1 MGNYKFI
8 ISGIIFAAF
17 IGIVSFETGYKK
29 GSQEDLSYAAEK
41 ALSSVV
47 NIFISNRGINRARNA
62 VGSGVIFS
70 KEGHIVT
77 NTHILTNASSVFVE
91 FNDGEITEAI
101 LIGADKYSDIAV
113 LKITGFEDLN
123 PIDSAES
130 SNIRVGDE
138 VLAIGNPFGVG
149 KTVTSGII
157 SATGR
162 DYGNPYLELLQTDA
176 AINPGNSGGA
186 LLNEE
191 GNLIGI
197 NSSIYSKTGTYS
209 GIGFAIPSEKV
220 IQVASELIKFG
231 KVRNSWIGD
240 FQVRQIR
247 LNLSNNLVPA
257 LSIIK
262 IEDTSGIANPLELN
276 GISEGEIILKI
287 NDLPATW
294 TNLTTALKL
303 TFPGDEILFEIYG
316 KNKNKEVLVET
327 IASN

>member
-91 FNDGEITEAI
+91 FNDGEIAEAI

-113 LKITGFEDLN
+113 LKITGFENLN

-316 KNKNKEVLVET
+316 KDKNKEVLVKT

>member
-17 IGIVSFETGYKK
+17 IGLVSFETGYKK
-29 GSQEDLSYAAEK
+29 GSQDDLSYAAEK
-41 ALSSVV
+41 ASSSVV

-77 NTHILTNASSVFVE
+77 NTHILTNATSVFVE
-91 FNDGEITEAI
+91 FNDGEITEAV

-113 LKITGFEDLN
+113 LKINGFEGLN
-123 PIDSAES
+123 PIESAES

-262 IEDTSGIANPLELN
+262 IDDTSGIANPLELN

-316 KNKNKEVLVET
+316 KDKNKEVLVKT

>member
-17 IGIVSFETGYKK
+17 IGLVSFETGYKK

-41 ALSSVV
+41 ASSSVV

-77 NTHILTNASSVFVE
+77 NTHILTNATSVFVE
-91 FNDGEITEAI
+91 FNDGEITEAV

-113 LKITGFEDLN
+113 LKINGFEGLN
-123 PIDSAES
+123 PIESAES

-231 KVRNSWIGD
+231 KVRTSWIGD

-257 LSIIK
+257 LSITK
-262 IEDTSGIANPLELN
+262 IDDKSSTANPLELN

-316 KNKNKEVLVET
+316 KDKNKEVLVKT

>member
-17 IGIVSFETGYKK
+17 IGLVSFETGYKK

-41 ALSSVV
+41 ASSSVV

-70 KEGHIVT
+70 EEGHIVT
-77 NTHILTNASSVFVE
+77 NTHILTNATSVFVE
-91 FNDGEITEAI
+91 FNDGEITEAV

-113 LKITGFEDLN
+113 LKINGFEGLN
-123 PIDSAES
+123 PIESAES

-231 KVRNSWIGD
+231 KVRTSWIGD

-257 LSIIK
+257 LSITK
-262 IEDTSGIANPLELN
+262 IDDTSSTANPLELN

-316 KNKNKEVLVET
+316 KDKNKEVLVKT

>member
-262 IEDTSGIANPLELN
+262 IDDTSGIPNPLELN

-287 NDLPATW
+287 NNLPATW

-316 KNKNKEVLVET
+316 KDKNKEVLVKT

>member
-1 MGNYKFI
+1 MRNYKFI

-17 IGIVSFETGYKK
+17 IGIVSFESGYKK
-29 GSQEDLSYAAEK
+29 GSQEDLAYAAEK

-113 LKITGFEDLN
+113 LKVTGFEDLN

-262 IEDTSGIANPLELN
+262 IDDTSGIANPLELN

-316 KNKNKEVLVET
+316 KDKNKEVLVKT

>member
-1 MGNYKFI
+1 MRNYKFI
-8 ISGIIFAAF
+8 ISSIIFAAF

-262 IEDTSGIANPLELN
+262 IDDTSGIANPLELN

-316 KNKNKEVLVET
+316 KDKNKEVLVKT

>member
-91 FNDGEITEAI
+91 FNDGEIAEAI

>member
-1 MGNYKFI
+1 MRNYKFI
-8 ISGIIFAAF
+8 TSGIIIALFVAL
-17 IGIVSFETGYKK
+17 VSFEFGYKK
-29 GSQEDLSYAAEK
+29 GSDENLSFAAEK

-47 NIFISNRGINRARNA
+47 NIFISNRGFNRNRNA

-77 NTHILTNASSVFVE
+77 NTHILNNASSVFVE
-91 FNDGEITEAI
+91 FNDGELTEAI

-113 LKITGFEDLN
+113 LKINGFEDLN
-123 PIDSAES
+123 PIESAES
-130 SNIRVGDE
+130 NNIKVGDE

-186 LLNEE
+186 LLNER

-247 LNLSNNLVPA
+247 LNLDNNLMPA

-262 IEDTSGIANPLELN
+262 IDNKTNLKNPLEIN
-276 GISEGEIILKI
+276 AISEGDIILKI
-287 NDLPATW
+287 NELPATW
-294 TNLTTALKL
+294 NNLTNALKL
-303 TFPGDEILFEIYG
+303 TLPGDEILFEIYG
-316 KNKNKEVLVET
+316 KDSNEEVLVKT
-327 IASN
+327 TASS

>member
-1 MGNYKFI
+1 M
-8 ISGIIFAAF
+8 
-17 IGIVSFETGYKK
+17 
-29 GSQEDLSYAAEK
+29 
-41 ALSSVV
+41 
-47 NIFISNRGINRARNA
+47 
-62 VGSGVIFS
+62 
-70 KEGHIVT
+70 
-77 NTHILTNASSVFVE
+77 E

-113 LKITGFEDLN
+113 LKITGFEDLK

-197 NSSIYSKTGTYS
+197 NSSIYTKTGTYS

-257 LSIIK
+257 LSITK
-262 IEDTSGIANPLELN
+262 IDDTSGIANPLELN

-287 NDLPATW
+287 NELPATW

-316 KNKNKEVLVET
+316 KDKNKEVLVKT

>member
-113 LKITGFEDLN
+113 LKISGFEDLN
-123 PIDSAES
+123 PINSAES
-130 SNIRVGDE
+130 SNIRIGDE

-316 KNKNKEVLVET
+316 KDKNKEVLVKT

>member
-1 MGNYKFI
+1 MRNYKFI
-8 ISGIIFAAF
+8 TSGIIIALFVAL
-17 IGIVSFETGYKK
+17 VSFEFGYKK
-29 GSQEDLSYAAEK
+29 GSDENLSFAAEK

-47 NIFISNRGINRARNA
+47 NIFISNRGINRNRNA

-77 NTHILTNASSVFVE
+77 NTHILNNASSVFVE
-91 FNDGEITEAI
+91 FNDGELTEAI

-113 LKITGFEDLN
+113 LKINGFEDLN
-123 PIDSAES
+123 PIESAES
-130 SNIRVGDE
+130 NNIKVGDE

-186 LLNEE
+186 LLNEK

-247 LNLSNNLVPA
+247 LNLDNNLMPA

-262 IEDTSGIANPLELN
+262 IDNKTNLKNPLEIN
-276 GISEGEIILKI
+276 AISEGDIILKI
-287 NDLPATW
+287 NELPATW
-294 TNLTTALKL
+294 NNLTNALKL
-303 TFPGDEILFEIYG
+303 TLPGDEILFEIYG
-316 KNKNKEVLVET
+316 KDSNEEVLVKT
-327 IASN
+327 TASS

>member
-262 IEDTSGIANPLELN
+262 IEDTSDIANPLELN

-316 KNKNKEVLVET
+316 KDKNKEVLVKT

>member
-91 FNDGEITEAI
+91 FNDGEIAEAI

-130 SNIRVGDE
+130 SNIRIGDE

-262 IEDTSGIANPLELN
+262 IDGTSGIANPLELN

-316 KNKNKEVLVET
+316 KDKNKEVLVKT

>member
-8 ISGIIFAAF
+8 ITGIIFALF
-17 IGIVSFETGYKK
+17 IAIVSFETGYKK

-41 ALSSVV
+41 ASSSVV
-47 NIFISNRGINRARNA
+47 NIFISNRGVNRTRNA

-77 NTHILTNASSVFVE
+77 NTHILTNATSVFVE
-91 FNDGEITEAI
+91 FNDGEIAEAI
-101 LIGADKYSDIAV
+101 LIGADNYSDIAV
-113 LKITGFEDLN
+113 LKINGFEGLN
-123 PIDSAES
+123 PIESAES

-220 IQVASELIKFG
+220 IQVASEIIKFG

-247 LNLSNNLVPA
+247 LNLNNNLISA

-262 IEDTSGIANPLELN
+262 IDATSGIGNPLELN
-276 GISEGEIILKI
+276 GVSVGDIILKI

-294 TNLTTALKL
+294 KNLTTALKL
-303 TFPGDEILFEIYG
+303 TLPGDEILFEIYD
-316 KNKNKEVLVET
+316 KDNNREVLVKT
-327 IASN
+327 VASS

>member
-17 IGIVSFETGYKK
+17 IGLVSFETGYKK

-41 ALSSVV
+41 ASSSVV

-77 NTHILTNASSVFVE
+77 NTHILTNATSVFVE
-91 FNDGEITEAI
+91 FNDGEITEAV

-113 LKITGFEDLN
+113 LKINGFEGLN
-123 PIDSAES
+123 PIESAES

-231 KVRNSWIGD
+231 KVRTSWIGD

-257 LSIIK
+257 LSITK
-262 IEDTSGIANPLELN
+262 IDGTSSTANPLELN

-316 KNKNKEVLVET
+316 KDKNKEVLVKT

>member
-1 MGNYKFI
+1 MRNYKFI
-8 ISGIIFAAF
+8 ISGIIIALFVAL
-17 IGIVSFETGYKK
+17 VSFEFGYKK
-29 GSQEDLSYAAEK
+29 GSDENLSFAAEK

-47 NIFISNRGINRARNA
+47 NIFISNRGINRNRNA

-77 NTHILTNASSVFVE
+77 NTHILNNASSVFVE
-91 FNDGEITEAI
+91 FNDGELTEAI

-113 LKITGFEDLN
+113 LKINGFEDLN
-123 PIDSAES
+123 PIESAES
-130 SNIRVGDE
+130 NNIKVGDE

-186 LLNEE
+186 LLNEK

-247 LNLSNNLVPA
+247 LNLDNNLMPA

-262 IEDTSGIANPLELN
+262 IDNKTNLENPLEIN
-276 GISEGEIILKI
+276 AISEGDIILKI
-287 NDLPATW
+287 NELPATW
-294 TNLTTALKL
+294 NNLTNALKL
-303 TFPGDEILFEIYG
+303 TLPGDEILFEIYG
-316 KNKNKEVLVET
+316 KDSNEKVLVKT
-327 IASN
+327 TASS

>member
-231 KVRNSWIGD
+231 KVRSSWIGD

-262 IEDTSGIANPLELN
+262 IDDTSGIANPLELN

-316 KNKNKEVLVET
+316 KDKNKEVLVKT

>member
-29 GSQEDLSYAAEK
+29 GSKEDLSYAAEK

-113 LKITGFEDLN
+113 LKISGFEDLN

-231 KVRNSWIGD
+231 KVRSSWIGD

-257 LSIIK
+257 LSITK
-262 IEDTSGIANPLELN
+262 IDDTSGIANPLELN
-276 GISEGEIILKI
+276 EISEGEIILKI

-316 KNKNKEVLVET
+316 KDKNKEVLVKT

>member
-113 LKITGFEDLN
+113 LKISGFEDLN

-262 IEDTSGIANPLELN
+262 IDDTSGISNPLELN

-316 KNKNKEVLVET
+316 KDKNKEVLVKT

>member
-41 ALSSVV
+41 ASSSVV

-77 NTHILTNASSVFVE
+77 NTHILTNATSVFVE
-91 FNDGEITEAI
+91 FNDGEITEAV

-113 LKITGFEDLN
+113 LKINGFEGLN
-123 PIDSAES
+123 PIESAKS

-262 IEDTSGIANPLELN
+262 IDGTSAIENPLELN

-316 KNKNKEVLVET
+316 KDKNKEILVKT
-327 IASN
+327 VASN

>member
-8 ISGIIFAAF
+8 ISGIIFAGF

-29 GSQEDLSYAAEK
+29 GSNEDLAYAAEK
-41 ALSSVV
+41 ASSSVV
-47 NIFISNRGINRARNA
+47 NIFISNRGINRTKNA

-77 NTHILTNASSVFVE
+77 NTHILANASSVFVE
-91 FNDGEITEAI
+91 FNDGEITEAA

-113 LKITGFEDLN
+113 LKISGFEGLN
-123 PIDSAES
+123 PIESAES
-130 SNIRVGDE
+130 SNIKVGDE

-231 KVRNSWIGD
+231 KVRNC
-240 FQVRQIR
+240 
-247 LNLSNNLVPA
+247 LLY
-257 LSIIK
+257 
-262 IEDTSGIANPLELN
+262 TSP
-276 GISEGEIILKI
+276 SPR
-287 NDLPATW
+287 D
-294 TNLTTALKL
+294 
-303 TFPGDEILFEIYG
+303 
-316 KNKNKEVLVET
+316 
-327 IASN
+327 S

>member
-1 MGNYKFI
+1 MRNYKFI

-41 ALSSVV
+41 ASSSVV

-77 NTHILTNASSVFVE
+77 NTHILTNATSVFVE
-91 FNDGEITEAI
+91 FNDGEITEAV

-113 LKITGFEDLN
+113 LKINGFEGLN
-123 PIDSAES
+123 PIESAES

-262 IEDTSGIANPLELN
+262 IDRTSGIANPLELN

-316 KNKNKEVLVET
+316 KDKNKEVLVKT

>member
-113 LKITGFEDLN
+113 LKISGFKDLN

-316 KNKNKEVLVET
+316 KDKNKEVLVET

>member
-197 NSSIYSKTGTYS
+197 NSSIYTKTGTYS

-262 IEDTSGIANPLELN
+262 IDDTSGIVNPLELN

-316 KNKNKEVLVET
+316 KDKNKEVLVKT

>member
-8 ISGIIFAAF
+8 ITGIIFALF
-17 IGIVSFETGYKK
+17 IAIVSFETGYKK

-41 ALSSVV
+41 ASSSVV
-47 NIFISNRGINRARNA
+47 NIFISNRGVNRTRNA

-77 NTHILTNASSVFVE
+77 NTHILTNATSVFVE
-91 FNDGEITEAI
+91 FNDGEIAEAI
-101 LIGADKYSDIAV
+101 LIGADNYSDIAV
-113 LKITGFEDLN
+113 LKINGFEGLN
-123 PIDSAES
+123 PIESAES

-220 IQVASELIKFG
+220 IQVASEIIKFG

-247 LNLSNNLVPA
+247 LNLNNNLISA

-262 IEDTSGIANPLELN
+262 IDATSGIGNPLELN
-276 GISEGEIILKI
+276 GVLVGDIILKI

-294 TNLTTALKL
+294 KNLTTALKL
-303 TFPGDEILFEIYG
+303 TLPGDEILFEIYD
-316 KNKNKEVLVET
+316 KDNNREVLVKT
-327 IASN
+327 VASS

>member
-70 KEGHIVT
+70 EEGHIVT

-262 IEDTSGIANPLELN
+262 IDDASGIANPLELN

-316 KNKNKEVLVET
+316 KDKNKEVLVKT

>member
-1 MGNYKFI
+1 MRNYKFI
-8 ISGIIFAAF
+8 ISGIIIALFVAL
-17 IGIVSFETGYKK
+17 VSFEFGYKK
-29 GSQEDLSYAAEK
+29 GSDENLSFAAEK

-47 NIFISNRGINRARNA
+47 NIFISNRGINRNRNA

-77 NTHILTNASSVFVE
+77 NTHILNNASSVFVE
-91 FNDGEITEAI
+91 FNDGELTEAI

-113 LKITGFEDLN
+113 LKINGFEDLN
-123 PIDSAES
+123 PIESAES
-130 SNIRVGDE
+130 NNIKVGDE

-186 LLNEE
+186 LLNEK

-247 LNLSNNLVPA
+247 LNLDNNLMPA

-262 IEDTSGIANPLELN
+262 IDNKTNLKNPLEMN
-276 GISEGEIILKI
+276 AISEGDIILKI
-287 NDLPATW
+287 NELPATW
-294 TNLTTALKL
+294 NNLTNALKL
-303 TFPGDEILFEIYG
+303 TLPGDEILFEIYG
-316 KNKNKEVLVET
+316 KDSNEEVLVKT
-327 IASN
+327 TASS

>member
-1 MGNYKFI
+1 MRNYKFI

-77 NTHILTNASSVFVE
+77 NTHILANASSVFVE

-113 LKITGFEDLN
+113 LKISGFEDLN

-257 LSIIK
+257 LSITK
-262 IEDTSGIANPLELN
+262 IDDTSGIANPLELN

-316 KNKNKEVLVET
+316 KDKNKEVLVKT
-327 IASN
+327 IPSN

>member
-17 IGIVSFETGYKK
+17 IGLVSFETGYKK
-29 GSQEDLSYAAEK
+29 GSQDDLSYAAEK
-41 ALSSVV
+41 ASSSVV

-77 NTHILTNASSVFVE
+77 NTHILTNATSVFVE
-91 FNDGEITEAI
+91 FNDGEITEAV

-113 LKITGFEDLN
+113 LKINGFEGLN
-123 PIDSAES
+123 PIESAES

-231 KVRNSWIGD
+231 KVRTSWIGD

-257 LSIIK
+257 LSITK
-262 IEDTSGIANPLELN
+262 IDDTSSTANPLELN

-316 KNKNKEVLVET
+316 KDKNKEVLVKT

>member
-113 LKITGFEDLN
+113 LKITGFKDLN
-123 PIDSAES
+123 PIDPAES

-262 IEDTSGIANPLELN
+262 IDDTSGIANPLELN

-316 KNKNKEVLVET
+316 KDKNKEVLVKT
-327 IASN
+327 VASN

>member
-29 GSQEDLSYAAEK
+29 GSQKDLSYAAEK

-113 LKITGFEDLN
+113 LKISGFEDLN

-262 IEDTSGIANPLELN
+262 IDDTFGITNPLELN

-316 KNKNKEVLVET
+316 KDKNKEVSVKT

>member
-8 ISGIIFAAF
+8 ITGIIFALF
-17 IGIVSFETGYKK
+17 IAVVSFETGYKK

-41 ALSSVV
+41 ASSSVV
-47 NIFISNRGINRARNA
+47 NIFISNRGINRTRNA

-77 NTHILTNASSVFVE
+77 NTHILTNATSVFVE
-91 FNDGEITEAI
+91 FNDGEIAEAI
-101 LIGADKYSDIAV
+101 LIGADNYSDIAV
-113 LKITGFEDLN
+113 LKINGFEGLN
-123 PIDSAES
+123 PIESAES

-220 IQVASELIKFG
+220 IQVASEIIKFG

-247 LNLSNNLVPA
+247 LNLNNNLISA

-262 IEDTSGIANPLELN
+262 IDATSGIGNPLELN
-276 GISEGEIILKI
+276 GVSVGDIILKI

-294 TNLTTALKL
+294 KNLTTALKL
-303 TFPGDEILFEIYG
+303 TLPGDEILFEIYD
-316 KNKNKEVLVET
+316 KDNNREVLVKT
-327 IASN
+327 VASS

>member
-77 NTHILTNASSVFVE
+77 NTHILTNATSVFVE
-91 FNDGEITEAI
+91 FNDGEITEAV

-113 LKITGFEDLN
+113 LKINGFEGLN
-123 PIDSAES
+123 PIELAES

-262 IEDTSGIANPLELN
+262 IDDASSIVNPLELN
-276 GISEGEIILKI
+276 GISEGDIILKI

-294 TNLTTALKL
+294 ANLTTALKL
-303 TFPGDEILFEIYG
+303 TLPGDKILFEIYG
-316 KNKNKEVLVET
+316 KDKNKEVSVKT

>member
-113 LKITGFEDLN
+113 LKISGFEDLN

-262 IEDTSGIANPLELN
+262 IDGTSGIANPLELN

-316 KNKNKEVLVET
+316 KDKNKEVLVKT

>member
-1 MGNYKFI
+1 MRNYKFI

-17 IGIVSFETGYKK
+17 IGIVSFESGYKK
-29 GSQEDLSYAAEK
+29 GSQEDLAYAAEK

-113 LKITGFEDLN
+113 LKISGFEDLN

-257 LSIIK
+257 LNIIK
-262 IEDTSGIANPLELN
+262 IDDTSGIANPLELN

-316 KNKNKEVLVET
+316 KDKNKEVLVKT

>member
-197 NSSIYSKTGTYS
+197 NSSIYTKTGTYS

-262 IEDTSGIANPLELN
+262 IDDTSGIANPLELN

-316 KNKNKEVLVET
+316 KDKNKEVLVKT

>member
-1 MGNYKFI
+1 MRNYKFI
-8 ISGIIFAAF
+8 ISGIVIALFVTL
-17 IGIVSFETGYKK
+17 VSFELGYKR
-29 GSQEDLSYAAEK
+29 GSDENLSHAAEK

-47 NIFISNRGINRARNA
+47 NIFISNRVFSRNRNA

-77 NTHILTNASSVFVE
+77 NTHILNNATSVFVE
-91 FNDGEITEAI
+91 FNDGELTEAV

-113 LKITGFEDLN
+113 LKINGFEDLN
-123 PIDSAES
+123 PIELAKS
-130 SNIRVGDE
+130 SNIKVGDE

-186 LLNEE
+186 LLNEK

-247 LNLSNNLVPA
+247 LNLDNNLISA

-262 IEDTSGIANPLELN
+262 IDNNTSLKNPLEIN
-276 GISEGEIILKI
+276 GISEGDIILKI
-287 NDLPATW
+287 NNLPATW
-294 TNLTTALKL
+294 TNLTNALKL
-303 TFPGDEILFEIYG
+303 TLPGDEILFEIYDKD
-316 KNKNKEVLVET
+316 KNEDILVKT
-327 IASN
+327 IASS